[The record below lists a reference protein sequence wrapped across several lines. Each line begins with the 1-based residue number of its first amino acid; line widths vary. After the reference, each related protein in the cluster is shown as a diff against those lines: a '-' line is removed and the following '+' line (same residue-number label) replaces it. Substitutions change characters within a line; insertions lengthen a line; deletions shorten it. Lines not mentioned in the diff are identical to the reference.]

1 MGFLSMKM
9 LNKISR
15 RKFIAIGISAFA
27 TLIGIFDSCSKL
39 TNHLVYQVKNS
50 ICIRCKK
57 CISVCPVY
65 AITLVNGMAVIDE
78 SECIGCGRCAQV
90 CSANAISSSS
100 SKKSIVN

>member
-1 MGFLSMKM
+1 MKM

-15 RKFIAIGISAFA
+15 RKFVAIGISVFA

-50 ICIRCKK
+50 ICIGCKK

-65 AITLVNGMAVIDE
+65 AITLVNGKAVIE
-78 SECIGCGRCAQV
+78 GSECIGCGRCAQV

-100 SKKSIVN
+100 ENSIVN

>member
-1 MGFLSMKM
+1 MKM

-15 RKFIAIGISAFA
+15 RKFVAIGISVFT
-27 TLIGIFDSCSKL
+27 TLIGIIDSCSKL

-50 ICIRCKK
+50 VCIGCKK

-65 AITLVNGMAVIDE
+65 AIDLVNGKAVIDGG
-78 SECIGCGRCAQV
+78 ECIGCGRCAQV

-100 SKKSIVN
+100 SENSIVK